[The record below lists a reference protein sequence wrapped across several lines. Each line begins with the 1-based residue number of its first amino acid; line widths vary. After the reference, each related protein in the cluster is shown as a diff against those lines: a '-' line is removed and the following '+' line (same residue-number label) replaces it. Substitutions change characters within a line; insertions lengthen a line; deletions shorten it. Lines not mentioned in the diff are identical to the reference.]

1 MEELIAAIACANE
14 DEIEKILRT
23 AICRKREL
31 YPGWDIEYRARL
43 KGRES
48 ETGKGEKGKAQ
59 IARKAGIIFVIFPE
73 IFLDKR
79 ENRWYHN

>member
-43 KGRES
+43 
-48 ETGKGEKGKAQ
+48 
-59 IARKAGIIFVIFPE
+59 
-73 IFLDKR
+73 
-79 ENRWYHN
+79 

>member
-31 YPGWDIEYRARL
+31 YP
-43 KGRES
+43 
-48 ETGKGEKGKAQ
+48 
-59 IARKAGIIFVIFPE
+59 AGISSTGPG
-73 IFLDKR
+73 
-79 ENRWYHN
+79 

>member
-31 YPGWDIEYRARL
+31 YPGWDIEYHARL
-43 KGRES
+43 KGQS
-48 ETGKGEKGKAQ
+48 ENLKSGNAKKTRRRLYKK
-59 IARKAGIIFVIFPE
+59 RK
-73 IFLDKR
+73 
-79 ENRWYHN
+79 ENL

>member
-43 KGRES
+43 KGQNVNL
-48 ETGKGEKGKAQ
+48 KLGKAKK
-59 IARKAGIIFVIFPE
+59 ARRRLHE
-73 IFLDKR
+73 KR
-79 ENRWYHN
+79 E

>member
-31 YPGWDIEYRARL
+31 HPGWDIEYRARL
-43 KGRES
+43 KGHS
-48 ETGKGEKGKAQ
+48 ENLEPGKAKK
-59 IARKAGIIFVIFPE
+59 ARRRLHE
-73 IFLDKR
+73 KR
-79 ENRWYHN
+79 E

>member
-14 DEIEKILRT
+14 DEIEKILRA

-43 KGRES
+43 KEQGENPNRER
-48 ETGKGEKGKAQ
+48 
-59 IARKAGIIFVIFPE
+59 RKRQGADCTKSGNNFCDFS
-73 IFLDKR
+73 
-79 ENRWYHN
+79 

>member
-14 DEIEKILRT
+14 DEIEKILRA

-43 KGRES
+43 KEQGENPKPGKTKKARRRLHEKS
-48 ETGKGEKGKAQ
+48 E
-59 IARKAGIIFVIFPE
+59 
-73 IFLDKR
+73 
-79 ENRWYHN
+79 

>member
-31 YPGWDIEYRARL
+31 YPGWDIEYRVRL
-43 KGRES
+43 KGQDVNL
-48 ETGKGEKGKAQ
+48 KPGKAKK
-59 IARKAGIIFVIFPE
+59 ARRRLHEKSE
-73 IFLDKR
+73 
-79 ENRWYHN
+79 

>member
-43 KGRES
+43 KGQ
-48 ETGKGEKGKAQ
+48 GENPKPGKAKKQ
-59 IARKAGIIFVIFPE
+59 GADCTKSGNNFCDFS
-73 IFLDKR
+73 
-79 ENRWYHN
+79 

>member
-1 MEELIAAIACANE
+1 MEELIAAITRANE

-43 KGRES
+43 KGQCENL
-48 ETGKGEKGKAQ
+48 KPGKA
-59 IARKAGIIFVIFPE
+59 
-73 IFLDKR
+73 
-79 ENRWYHN
+79 

>member
-31 YPGWDIEYRARL
+31 YPGWDIEYHARL
-43 KGRES
+43 KGQDANLKP
-48 ETGKGEKGKAQ
+48 GKMKKTRRRLYEK
-59 IARKAGIIFVIFPE
+59 RK
-73 IFLDKR
+73 
-79 ENRWYHN
+79 ENL

>member
-43 KGRES
+43 KGQDVNL
-48 ETGKGEKGKAQ
+48 KPGKA
-59 IARKAGIIFVIFPE
+59 RRRLHEKSE
-73 IFLDKR
+73 
-79 ENRWYHN
+79 

>member
-31 YPGWDIEYRARL
+31 YPDWDIEYRARL
-43 KGRES
+43 KGQ
-48 ETGKGEKGKAQ
+48 GENPKPGKA
-59 IARKAGIIFVIFPE
+59 
-73 IFLDKR
+73 KR
-79 ENRWYHN
+79 QGADCTKSGNNFCDFS

>member
-23 AICRKREL
+23 TICRKREL

-43 KGRES
+43 KGQ
-48 ETGKGEKGKAQ
+48 GENPKPGNAKKA
-59 IARKAGIIFVIFPE
+59 RRRLHE
-73 IFLDKR
+73 KR
-79 ENRWYHN
+79 E

>member
-43 KGRES
+43 KRDRARIRNRER
-48 ETGKGEKGKAQ
+48 
-59 IARKAGIIFVIFPE
+59 RKRQGADCTKSGNNFCDFS
-73 IFLDKR
+73 
-79 ENRWYHN
+79 

>member
-1 MEELIAAIACANE
+1 MGAVSRLGYRI
-14 DEIEKILRT
+14 
-23 AICRKREL
+23 
-31 YPGWDIEYRARL
+31 PGPAEGT
-43 KGRES
+43 GRES